1 MKFTSK
7 LIILLIISIMVVS
20 VFSCT
25 GKQPQP
31 DNGNG
36 NQGNQ
41 DRPDP
46 NEGPIFSFDPKDGEK
61 LLSKASVLRNI
72 MLGNE
77 PIKDPM
83 LLGSDN
89 KNNFIIYLQDRKE
102 VIKLPKDASISVV
115 ILDDSKLNTANG
127 LYISGHVRETRIVML
142 QKPKSGSNEYVMRYF
157 DTSGNALTSSEFGFS
172 NISALIKSKGI
183 EVDSKYSF
191 IAQDVFIMEDGN
203 TAVTINEKSSDNK
216 HIDINRPQFLIFSPD
231 GSLYNV
237 ITIIPPNWTGFGTDY
252 WKDSRIEIFHIDTA
266 IYKNEAYILWG
277 SGYSTSSTLGYM
289 YQKVSLKSSGAGT
302 YATRVLRSG
311 QDKENRTNDT
321 LPDKNKYASRG
332 IWVDQGKVYIR
343 LKLDDGTNIID
354 IYNARDD
361 YREKFNLKN
370 MTDLGETSLI
380 GPNNMIVIDNY
391 VLWAS
396 NIGVRLLDLTKSDT
410 VQPTN

>member
-370 MTDLGETSLI
+370 MTDLGENKPYRT
-380 GPNNMIVIDNY
+380 
-391 VLWAS
+391 
-396 NIGVRLLDLTKSDT
+396 
-410 VQPTN
+410 